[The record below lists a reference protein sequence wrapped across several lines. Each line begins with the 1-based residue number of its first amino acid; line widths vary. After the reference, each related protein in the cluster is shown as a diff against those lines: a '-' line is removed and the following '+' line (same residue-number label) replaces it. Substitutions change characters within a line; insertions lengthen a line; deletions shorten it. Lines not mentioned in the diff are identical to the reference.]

1 METLLLATENTSQR
15 EENILKAAEII
26 KRGGLVAIPTE
37 TVYGL
42 GASALDEDA
51 VKRIFEVKGRPQDN
65 PLIIHVEGADALNKW
80 CRNVPDTAFRL
91 AEMFWPGPL
100 TMVLPKNDL
109 IPSRVTAGM
118 DTVAVRCPDHA
129 ATLRLIELSGVPI
142 AAPSANI
149 SGKPS
154 PTSAEHV
161 MHDISGKI
169 EAVLDG
175 GECRVGLES
184 TIIDLSVT
192 PPRLL
197 RPGGVSLEELRAA
210 LGEVSV
216 DPAVFRRLEAGE
228 KPKAPGMKY
237 THYSPEAEV
246 IILKGNLSAAEN
258 YVSAHYEKGTAVLC
272 FDGEESAFKA
282 DVCLSYGAKDDSA
295 SQARLLFA
303 RLRELDRSDIKRIY
317 ARAPECEGVGLAV
330 FNRLSKAAGNTI
342 IEVS

>member
-1 METLLLATENTSQR
+1 LETLLLATENTSQR

-65 PLIIHVEGADALNKW
+65 PLIIHVEGAGALNKW

-118 DTVAVRCPDHA
+118 DTVAVRCPDHP
-129 ATLRLIELSGVPI
+129 ATLRLIETSGVPI

-216 DPAVFRRLEAGE
+216 DPAVFRKLEAGE

-246 IILKGNLSAAEN
+246 LILKGSLSAAEN

-282 DVCLSYGAKDDSA
+282 DICLSYGAKDDSA

-317 ARAPECEGVGLAV
+317 ARAPESEGVGLAV

>member
-1 METLLLATENTSQR
+1 METLLLATENTTQR
-15 EENILKAAEII
+15 EENLLKAAEII

-42 GASALDEDA
+42 GASALNEDA

-65 PLIIHVEGADALNKW
+65 PLIIHVESADALNKW

-100 TMVLPKNDL
+100 TMVLPKNEL
-109 IPSRVTAGM
+109 IPPRVTAGM
-118 DTVAVRCPDHA
+118 DTVAVRCPDHP

-154 PTSAEHV
+154 PTTAAHV

-184 TIIDLSVT
+184 TIIDLSVS

-197 RPGGVSLEELRAA
+197 RPGGISLEQLRSA
-210 LGEVSV
+210 LGEVDV
-216 DPAVFRRLEAGE
+216 DPAVFRKLEAGE

-246 IILKGNLSAAEN
+246 IILKGSLDAVSN

-272 FDGEESAFKA
+272 FDGEEGAFRA
-282 DVCLSYGAKDDSA
+282 DICLSYGKNGDSA

-317 ARAPECEGVGLAV
+317 ARAPESEGVGLAV

-342 IEVS
+342 IEV

>member
-15 EENILKAAEII
+15 EENLLKAAEII

-42 GASALDEDA
+42 GASALNEDA

-65 PLIIHVEGADALNKW
+65 PLIIHVESADALNQW

-100 TMVLPKNDL
+100 TMVLPKNEL
-109 IPSRVTAGM
+109 IPPRVTAGM
-118 DTVAVRCPDHA
+118 DTVAVRCPDHP

-154 PTSAEHV
+154 PTTAAHV

-184 TIIDLSVT
+184 TIIDLSVS

-197 RPGGVSLEELRAA
+197 RPGGISLEQLRSA
-210 LGEVSV
+210 LGEVDV
-216 DPAVFRRLEAGE
+216 DPAVFRKLEAGE

-246 IILKGNLSAAEN
+246 IILKGSLDAVSN

-272 FDGEESAFKA
+272 FDGEEGAFRA
-282 DVCLSYGAKDDSA
+282 DICLSYGKNGDSA

-317 ARAPECEGVGLAV
+317 ARAPESEGVGLAV

-342 IEVS
+342 IEV